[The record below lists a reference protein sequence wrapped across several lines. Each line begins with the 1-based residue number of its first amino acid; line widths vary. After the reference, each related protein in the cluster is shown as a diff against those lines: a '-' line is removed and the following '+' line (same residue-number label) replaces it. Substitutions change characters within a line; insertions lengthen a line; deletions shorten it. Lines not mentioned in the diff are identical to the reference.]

1 VSSTVGAAPER
12 RDGRIVAIDALR
24 GLVMVIMAL
33 DHTRDF
39 LHLGS
44 HGLDPTDPA
53 ASNPVLFA
61 TRWITHLCAP
71 TFVLLS
77 GLSAWLQRREGK
89 NRGGKSRGELSG
101 FLLTRGLW
109 LILVDAVVV
118 SFALNFN
125 FDLVILTVIAAIG
138 ASMVLLAGL
147 IWLPARAVLV
157 IGVALI
163 AGHNLFDGFDAKALG
178 PLADP
183 FRALVG
189 PIDLAQ
195 LGPVKVLVA
204 YAILPWTG
212 VMALGYGLGPLFN
225 LPARKRGRILT
236 LLGLA
241 MIVGFVAIRAVNLY
255 GDPRPWAVQPTQ
267 ARAVMAFLSVTK
279 YPPSLDFVLAT
290 LGAVLMLTPWLERLG
305 GKLAGVLAT
314 YGRVPLFYYV
324 GHLYVLHLIALGAG
338 LALGRPLASLMTN
351 PSQIAGFGFS
361 LTAVYAIWIVVVL
374 AFYPL
379 CAWYGDFR
387 RRHRDWRWLSYF

>member
-1 VSSTVGAAPER
+1 VSSAVEAAPDR
-12 RDGRIVAIDALR
+12 RVGRIIAIDALR

-33 DHTRDF
+33 DHARDF

-44 HGLDPTDPA
+44 HGLDPTDPV
-53 ASNPVLFA
+53 ASNPILFA

-77 GLSAWLQRREGK
+77 GLSAWLQGS
-89 NRGGKSRGELSG
+89 GGKSRAKLSG

-147 IWLPARAVLV
+147 VWLPTRAVLA
-157 IGVALI
+157 IGVILI
-163 AGHNLFDGFDAKALG
+163 CGHNLLDGFNSKTLG

-183 FRALVG
+183 FRALFG
-189 PIDLAQ
+189 PIDLVS

-204 YAILPWTG
+204 YAVLPWTG
-212 VMALGYGLGPLFN
+212 VMALGYGLGPLFD
-225 LPARKRGRILT
+225 LPASRRGRVLT

-241 MIVGFVAIRAVNLY
+241 MIAAFVAIRTINLY
-255 GDPRPWAVQPTQ
+255 GDPRPWAAQPTE
-267 ARAVMAFLSVTK
+267 ARTVMAFLSVTK

-290 LGAVLMLTPWLERLG
+290 LGPILVLLPWLERLG
-305 GKLAGVLAT
+305 GRLSGVLAA

-351 PSQIAGFGFS
+351 PGQIAGFGVS
-361 LTAVYAIWIVVVL
+361 LPVVYAVWIAVVL
-374 AFYPL
+374 GFYPL
-379 CAWYGDFR
+379 CVWYGGFR
-387 RRHRDWRWLSYF
+387 RRHRDRRWLSYL